1 LDRKVYTQRQVGYI
15 LSTMN
20 TDETIEAFRRNG
32 GLLRTMQALDLGIH
46 PRMLYRLRDEGILDC
61 ISRGVFRLSELPPL
75 TNPDLVTVALRIP
88 KAVVCLVSA
97 LAHHGVTTQIPHEVQ
112 IALPR
117 GTKKPKLDYPPIQV
131 HQFTGAALTDGVD
144 VVEFDGIPVQIYSLA
159 KSVADCFRFR
169 STLGT
174 DVAVQALQEAVRSK
188 GVPPA
193 QLLKYAR
200 VCNVETVMRPYLEA
214 V

>member
-1 LDRKVYTQRQVGYI
+1 
-15 LSTMN
+15 MN
-20 TDETIEAFRRNG
+20 TDDTIEAFRSNG

-46 PRMLYRLRDEGILDC
+46 PRTLYRLRDEGILDC

-112 IALPR
+112 IAVPR

-144 VVEFDGIPVQIYSLA
+144 AVEIDGISVQIYSLA

-174 DVAVQALQEAVRSK
+174 DVAVEALQEAIRSK

-200 VCNVETVMRPYLEA
+200 VCNVETVMLPYLEA